1 MAERKSNLTG
11 PTDGPCDR
19 DPEGSP
25 LHTLDPIAHGD
36 GPVGRREEVCRSY
49 ESAPRAYESIPRAY
63 NSSPH
68 RCETSPI
75 ADKDPIHRGA
85 GSTFSGRMTRDGGAI
100 ESILRAINPVI
111 YKRKTRS
118 MGRWDRGRGTDRP
131 RSWGHGTSILAC
143 TDSLD
148 PSLRIDPKG
157 TQTSRS
163 GLTDLDLWSMGP
175 SS

>member
-1 MAERKSNLTG
+1 HRRSDPVARPENIGHRGGRSRSHGPRTSIPRGTAADPWVALLESVRQGDRVMAERKSNLTG

-68 RCETSPI
+68 RYE
-75 ADKDPIHRGA
+75 
-85 GSTFSGRMTRDGGAI
+85 
-100 ESILRAINPVI
+100 
-111 YKRKTRS
+111 
-118 MGRWDRGRGTDRP
+118 
-131 RSWGHGTSILAC
+131 
-143 TDSLD
+143 
-148 PSLRIDPKG
+148 
-157 TQTSRS
+157 
-163 GLTDLDLWSMGP
+163 
-175 SS
+175 